1 MDEVEIRRATT
12 ADLGGAVACM
22 REVLERDMGG
32 YQERWHRDIDD
43 LAATYLHDP
52 RAALFVAVEPGSP
65 DGDDRVLATTAV
77 RPCRL
82 ATPPN
87 PPWLSARYNRPEVC
101 QLVRVWVRPEARR
114 RGLARRLV
122 AEATAWAVGAGGYE
136 TVYLHTDAGVPGAE
150 AFWRSMPTLEVLDT
164 RPDPFNTVHFEIDV
178 AELSRQSLRQAGAG
192 RLGAV
197 AGRR

>member
-1 MDEVEIRRATT
+1 MTEVEIRPATS

-22 REVLERDMGG
+22 REVLDRDMGG

-43 LAATYLHDP
+43 LAQTYLEAP
-52 RAALFVAVEPGSP
+52 RAGLFVAVEEGPGQ
-65 DGDDRVLATTAV
+65 RVLATTAV
-77 RPCRL
+77 RPCHL
-82 ATPPN
+82 ASPPN
-87 PPWLSARYNRPEVC
+87 PPWLAERYNRPEVC

-122 AEATAWAVGAGGYE
+122 AEATVWATESAGYE

-150 AFWRSMPTLEVLDT
+150 SFWRSMPTVEVLDC

-178 AELSRQSLRQAGAG
+178 PKLGLR
-192 RLGAV
+192 V